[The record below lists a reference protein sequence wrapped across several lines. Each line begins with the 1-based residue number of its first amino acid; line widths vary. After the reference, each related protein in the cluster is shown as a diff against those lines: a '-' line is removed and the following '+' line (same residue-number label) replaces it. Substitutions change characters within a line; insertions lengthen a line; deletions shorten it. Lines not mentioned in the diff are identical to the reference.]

1 MRAFL
6 QANQSQ
12 GGAFV
17 EALNADPT
25 LRWSGGNRVAV
36 GQIGDYL
43 DELTPVTL
51 TRDTRVTNH
60 GYRDGRPRPK
70 QSVLQAGTAVLVDRY
85 GVPRARCACG
95 NPLIPPRRASATP
108 RYTGPRW
115 DGFDPGNVVVVSEVN
130 VEITTFVIVE
140 LTTGELIRRPA
151 GTTGDEDVPDGPS
164 DVPDDPGGPTTPS
177 TDVPLGTGDVQVTL
191 TWTGDLDLDL
201 HVTDPAGTEI
211 YYGNKTSPS
220 GGELDVDRIPS
231 AGEGGPHVENV
242 YWPSG
247 GAPTGG
253 YTVFVR
259 ALSGGNDTSSA
270 FTLDV
275 FVGGERVTGTSGTLA
290 EATTSETVSFEY

>member
-1 MRAFL
+1 
-6 QANQSQ
+6 
-12 GGAFV
+12 
-17 EALNADPT
+17 
-25 LRWSGGNRVAV
+25 
-36 GQIGDYL
+36 
-43 DELTPVTL
+43 
-51 TRDTRVTNH
+51 
-60 GYRDGRPRPK
+60 
-70 QSVLQAGTAVLVDRY
+70 
-85 GVPRARCACG
+85 
-95 NPLIPPRRASATP
+95 
-108 RYTGPRW
+108 
-115 DGFDPGNVVVVSEVN
+115 VN
-130 VEITTFVIVE
+130 VEITTFVIVD